1 MSTTVGHGC
10 SPFTFLR
17 VAHHDYGL
25 RVQLNYVNIH
35 PSGLPSSLNL
45 RYHLYEI
52 GLNEAPM
59 ASYTAIIITIAQMR
73 KPRPRK
79 DNDKAKTQEQKSGQE
94 LAQALW

>member
-17 VAHHDYGL
+17 VAPHVCGL

-73 KPRPRK
+73 KPE
-79 DNDKAKTQEQKSGQE
+79 AQKG
-94 LAQALW
+94 